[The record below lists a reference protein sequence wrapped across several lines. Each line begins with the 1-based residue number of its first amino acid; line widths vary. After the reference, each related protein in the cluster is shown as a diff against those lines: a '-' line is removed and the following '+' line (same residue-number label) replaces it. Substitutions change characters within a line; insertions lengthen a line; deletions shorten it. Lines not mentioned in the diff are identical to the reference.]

1 MINKTDIAYAV
12 KASNANYK
20 EVDMSKRT
28 VDLIAN
34 TYNLFD
40 SDGDVLL
47 PGCCAKS
54 INERGPKSNAPGK
67 IKHFF
72 GHDSWQ
78 IIARPELIEETRH
91 EGKDVLRANSYF
103 PETEESETHLIKYQE
118 GMYDQHSIGFR
129 YTKVHPVSRESAD
142 ETEAALYNET
152 LEKLIN
158 PEDAEKYGFMYIVKE
173 IALYEYSTVAFGANK
188 LTPYLGSKSENKTI
202 RYSNLIAKL
211 DALIS
216 ASREGKIDKDMFE
229 IHERQLKQ
237 MIYELFNEEPLR
249 PFTPPEP
256 KKQNTQIDIGKI
268 ITNIQIKL

>member
-158 PEDAEKYGFMYIVKE
+158 PEDAEKYGLCISLKRSLYTS
-173 IALYEYSTVAFGANK
+173 IA
-188 LTPYLGSKSENKTI
+188 
-202 RYSNLIAKL
+202 R
-211 DALIS
+211 
-216 ASREGKIDKDMFE
+216 
-229 IHERQLKQ
+229 
-237 MIYELFNEEPLR
+237 
-249 PFTPPEP
+249 
-256 KKQNTQIDIGKI
+256 
-268 ITNIQIKL
+268 

>member
-1 MINKTDIAYAV
+1 
-12 KASNANYK
+12 
-20 EVDMSKRT
+20 
-28 VDLIAN
+28 
-34 TYNLFD
+34 
-40 SDGDVLL
+40 
-47 PGCCAKS
+47 
-54 INERGPKSNAPGK
+54 
-67 IKHFF
+67 
-72 GHDSWQ
+72 
-78 IIARPELIEETRH
+78 
-91 EGKDVLRANSYF
+91 
-103 PETEESETHLIKYQE
+103 
-118 GMYDQHSIGFR
+118 
-129 YTKVHPVSRESAD
+129 
-142 ETEAALYNET
+142 
-152 LEKLIN
+152 
-158 PEDAEKYGFMYIVKE
+158 MYIVKE